1 LCVSERKVFKEKA
14 DMFIIFVLAVGLSPE
29 VAVTFLYV
37 VWIVC
42 RAIHEEILSV
52 GGDVFNHSIE
62 NQLCHYD

>member
-1 LCVSERKVFKEKA
+1 
-14 DMFIIFVLAVGLSPE
+14 MFIIFVLAVGLSPE